1 MNLDLMAFFQEV
13 FIKSTDHRPPTTYPP
28 TTYPPT
34 HQPSTYRSTDAVIMF
49 KRFENSKIFT
59 LQNISTAGKMK
70 NVLRSI
76 I

>member
-28 TTYPPT
+28 T
-34 HQPSTYRSTDAVIMF
+34 HQPLTYRSTDAVIMF